1 MRPFLNMAWPTL
13 FALAVLS
20 LSITLTH
27 AFPRA
32 PKNNEAS
39 YVPNSFI
46 VELEP
51 SATLSK
57 RAISLESVLTSVL
70 GQLSGQGIDA
80 EIYKKYSGV
89 TFSGA
94 AITVADGVQQE
105 DILALKQVKRVFR
118 NRIYRLAPA
127 SAASWDS
134 EGQAFLKLADG
145 FLNALLAKLRSFL
158 PSQSPYANDKYGPH
172 VQTGVDK
179 LHNSGS
185 LGQGVKVCVIDG
197 GLDYKNPILGGCFG
211 PGCHTSFG
219 YDFVGDNFS
228 VTSNNAVQSP
238 DPYSSCNDHGSH
250 VQGIISALANQY
262 GFTGVAPKANFGHYR
277 IFGCLS
283 DETTDDLILSALLRA
298 QSDGCQ
304 VINLSV
310 FGSVGWSSVTPSEI
324 VLDGLV
330 NAGIHVAV
338 CAGNSGNEGMLLRL
352 FQAAYPSSALNSV
365 SVGST
370 DATTLPTYQAQ
381 LNGGRAPIAYMSPFP
396 LPLNGSY
403 PVVFTDPTG
412 ASTTDA
418 CSVLPAD
425 SLAGKVAVVRR
436 GGCGFINKINVT
448 AAAGAAVTLIYNTA
462 TDFMIP
468 QLTVGTSGSRG
479 VGGLTNEAGVQLLSH
494 FNANPTGLQ
503 MSFPAGSLLPA
514 SSNVV
519 GVKDKFSG
527 GLTSSFS
534 SYTPTFDMFGQPSV
548 SAPGSNILSTVTMAS
563 GGVGILRGTS
573 QASPLVAGAMALII
587 STRASERLT
596 PFQVR
601 SLLATT
607 ADRVPTTI
615 GGSTPN
621 NVVLQGGGSINV
633 ARAASAKTLLSPYQF
648 ALNDTSYA
656 NYAVTLTI
664 ENRNWYPVQY
674 SLASIA
680 SQALAHYANV
690 GCMLPLLRVTPHA
703 LSSVA
708 DVPLIPFINQ
718 SADQDVVPLTEPAS
732 VTATAS
738 ASFNKKNLLL
748 FSYQTSTV
756 TITFSPPSLSAEQ
769 AARFPLFSGFI
780 TVDGRA
786 LALPWLGTESY
797 TVPYFGLAAKMIDM
811 PVLDTTDKAI
821 GAFYPFL
828 GLADGGIA
836 QGGEA
841 ISMADGVTI
850 LFRLA
855 GGTRSVTV
863 DLVTADTAVNATV
876 PSITNPMRRL
886 VRPRSKRTAFDAVT
900 AGPVMLKR
908 DSSTLYSAVPTVG
921 RIYTNL
927 EAPRDTLVSLTDTEY
942 LWKGAYSDANNA
954 TQTATVNTP
963 YRVLLR
969 ALRITA
975 DPTLESSYESWLSPE
990 FTMTA

>member
-13 FALAVLS
+13 FAFAVLS
-20 LSITLTH
+20 LSLTLTH

-57 RAISLESVLTSVL
+57 RAISLETVLTSVL
-70 GQLSGQGIDA
+70 GQLSGRGIDA

-105 DILALKQVKRVFR
+105 DILALTQVKRVFR
-118 NRIYRLAPA
+118 NRIYRLDPA

-134 EGQAFLKLADG
+134 EGQTFLKLADG
-145 FLNALLAKLRSFL
+145 FLSALLGKLRSFL

-211 PGCHTSFG
+211 PGCQTSFG

-324 VLDGLV
+324 VLDALV

-338 CAGNSGNEGMLLRL
+338 CAGNSGNEGL

-418 CSVLPAD
+418 CSALPAN

-436 GGCGFINKINVT
+436 GGCGFMNKINNT

-514 SSNVV
+514 GSNVV
-519 GVKDKFSG
+519 GVQDKFSG

-587 STRASERLT
+587 STRSSERLT

-607 ADRVPTTI
+607 ANRVPTTI

-621 NVVLQGGGSINV
+621 SVLLQGGGSINV
-633 ARAASAKTLLSPYQF
+633 ARAASANTLLSPYQF
-648 ALNDTSYA
+648 ALNDTAYP

-680 SQALAHYANV
+680 SQAVAHYANS
-690 GCMLPLLRVTPHA
+690 A
-703 LSSVA
+703 A
-708 DVPLIPFINQ
+708 QDIVPIT
-718 SADQDVVPLTEPAS
+718 DPAS

-748 FSYQTSTV
+748 FGYQTSTV
-756 TITFSPPSLSAEQ
+756 TITFTPPSLSADQ

-780 TVDGRA
+780 TVDGQA
-786 LALPWLGTESY
+786 LALPWVGTESY

-828 GLADGGIA
+828 GLAGGDIA

-855 GGTRSVTV
+855 GGTRSVTI
-863 DLVTADTAVNATV
+863 DLVTADTAFDTTV
-876 PSITNPMRRL
+876 PSITNPMPRL
-886 VRPRSKRTAFDAVT
+886 VRPRSKRTAFDALR

-908 DSSTLYSAVPTVG
+908 DSSTLYSAIPTLG

-954 TQTATVNTP
+954 MQTAIVNTP

-975 DPTLESSYESWLSPE
+975 DPTFESSYESWLSPE